1 MAKYANK
8 VLSVILCLSMLLPMT
23 PAVYA
28 ADVTAKDSGRSY
40 FDFEATEYQVNE
52 NDGELK
58 IKIVRHGEGNDE
70 ADVAFKA
77 ADLLS
82 SYGDDYEILDKN
94 GEPLSKVYGKKPSA
108 SDFKYDGG
116 DDDTDEVPEVP
127 ENGAEDVKDTEEQPD
142 GSAENGIGETPD
154 SEPVTEPEQ
163 QSEPEQE
170 SEPEK

>member
-28 ADVTAKDSGRSY
+28 ADDAAAKVSERSY

-82 SYGDDYEILDKN
+82 SYGDDYEILDEN
-94 GEPLSKVYGKKPSA
+94 GNSLPKVYGKSRLRRILNMSA
-108 SDFKYDGG
+108 ATTRPTRFQKFRK
-116 DDDTDEVPEVP
+116 T
-127 ENGAEDVKDTEEQPD
+127 ALRT
-142 GSAENGIGETPD
+142 
-154 SEPVTEPEQ
+154 
-163 QSEPEQE
+163 
-170 SEPEK
+170 

>member
-28 ADVTAKDSGRSY
+28 ADDAAAKVSERSY

-82 SYGDDYEILDKN
+82 SSTEKSRLRRILN
-94 GEPLSKVYGKKPSA
+94 MSA
-108 SDFKYDGG
+108 ATTRPTRFQKFRK
-116 DDDTDEVPEVP
+116 T
-127 ENGAEDVKDTEEQPD
+127 ALRT
-142 GSAENGIGETPD
+142 
-154 SEPVTEPEQ
+154 
-163 QSEPEQE
+163 
-170 SEPEK
+170 

>member
-28 ADVTAKDSGRSY
+28 ADDAAAKVSERSY

-82 SYGDDYEILDKN
+82 SYGDDYEILDEN
-94 GEPLSKVYGKKPSA
+94 GNSLPKVYGKKPSA
-108 SDFKYDGG
+108 ADFKYVGG
-116 DDDTDEVPEVP
+116 DDETDEVSEVP
-127 ENGAEDVKDTEEQPD
+127 ENGAENVKDTEEQPD
-142 GSAENGIGETPD
+142 DSAETGIEETPD
-154 SEPVTEPEQ
+154 SEPVTLSLIHI
-163 QSEPEQE
+163 SEPTRH
-170 SEPEK
+170 